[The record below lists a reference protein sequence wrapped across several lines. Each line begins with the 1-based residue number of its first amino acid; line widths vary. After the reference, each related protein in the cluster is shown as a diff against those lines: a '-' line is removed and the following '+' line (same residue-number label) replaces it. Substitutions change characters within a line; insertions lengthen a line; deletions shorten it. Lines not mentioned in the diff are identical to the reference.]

1 MRMAE
6 TSSAGLR
13 VRVDE
18 MVDSPQFR
26 VRADGIAVQELGD
39 EVVVL
44 DLRTSS
50 YVLLNV
56 TGAALWPALTEP
68 STIEQ
73 LARVLTARFDV
84 DDERAAK
91 AAAAFVEQL
100 VGLGL
105 IEQIGDRAARSPSA

>member
-1 MRMAE
+1 MP
-6 TSSAGLR
+6 G
-13 VRVDE
+13 
-18 MVDSPQFR
+18 SPLFR

-56 TGAALWPALTEP
+56 TGAALWPALAVP
-68 STIEQ
+68 ASIDQ
-73 LARVLTARFDV
+73 LAQVLTARFDV
-84 DDERAAK
+84 DDTRAEQ
-91 AAAAFVEQL
+91 AAAAFVDQL

-105 IEQIGDRAARSPSA
+105 IEQADA